1 MLERFSDGEYTNT
14 GAVVSASCPGW
25 IIYGTHWRDSRE
37 SKTSAHMEF
46 MTDTCFAVVSEYK
59 ISQKKMG

>member
-46 MTDTCFAVVSEYK
+46 M
-59 ISQKKMG
+59 I